1 MSLISKSITLRVPSK
16 IIYNAIKDTRLE
28 DNFPEFFI
36 GVKKIVTND
45 MPYSQITFKTITYD
59 NQILI
64 FETFKLKI
72 SGKNNTLIEYITK
85 TNINEKIEIAE
96 SIIQTHIANI
106 LYALL
111 MLETGYV
118 NGKIEKINREK
129 STSSTTF
136 RNLR

>member
-16 IIYNAIKDTRLE
+16 IIYNAFKDTRLE

-36 GVKKIVTND
+36 GVKKIITDEKPNT
-45 MPYSQITFKTITYD
+45 QITFKTITHD
-59 NQILI
+59 NQITI
-64 FETFKLKI
+64 FETFKFKI
-72 SGKNNTLIEYITK
+72 CGKNNTFIEYITN
-85 TNINEKIEIAE
+85 TNYSERSSIVE

-118 NGKIEKINREK
+118 NGKIEKINKEK
-129 STSSTTF
+129 STSTLTK
-136 RNLR
+136 NLR

>member
-36 GVKKIVTND
+36 GVKKIITDEKPN
-45 MPYSQITFKTITYD
+45 SQITFKTITHD
-59 NQILI
+59 NQIII
-64 FETFKLKI
+64 FETFKFKI
-72 SGKNNTLIEYITK
+72 FGKNNTLIEYV
-85 TNINEKIEIAE
+85 TNANYSERSGMVE
-96 SIIQTHIANI
+96 SIIHTHIANI

-118 NGKIEKINREK
+118 NGKIEKTNKEK
-129 STSSTTF
+129 SNSTLTKNF
-136 RNLR
+136 R

>member
-36 GVKKIVTND
+36 GVKKIITND
-45 MPYSQITFKTITYD
+45 TPYSQITFKTVTYD

>member
-1 MSLISKSITLRVPSK
+1 MSLISKSITLRVPSR

-28 DNFPEFFI
+28 DNFPEFFV
-36 GVKKIVTND
+36 GVKKIITND
-45 MPYSQITFKTITYD
+45 YPYSQITFKTITYD
-59 NQILI
+59 NQIII

-72 SGKNNTLIEYITK
+72 LGKNNTLIEYITK
-85 TNINEKIEIAE
+85 TNIGEKIDIVE

-118 NGKIEKINREK
+118 NGRIEKINREK
-129 STSSTTF
+129 SPSSTTF